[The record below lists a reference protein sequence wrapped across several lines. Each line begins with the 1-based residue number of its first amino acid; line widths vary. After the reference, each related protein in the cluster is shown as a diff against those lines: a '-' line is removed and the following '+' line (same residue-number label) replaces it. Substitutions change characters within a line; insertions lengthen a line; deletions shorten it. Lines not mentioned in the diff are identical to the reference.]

1 LEDRQNA
8 SWSNGFTELV
18 GKSSLLDS
26 VLQHF
31 DDVSG
36 HAGRAVDTTPQTHG
50 QVDAEF
56 ERGWNTFESRV
67 CNVVENGQDL
77 EGTISKTGRGFAS
90 ASSNGVNVAAHH
102 GSNSGS
108 TTVERNR
115 AQLCTGQFAELNGR
129 NGGCRGRTSVTNG
142 HGLGLGGF

>member
-1 LEDRQNA
+1 QMPFRPGAIARPRTIHGADSARSCCLLQRSAGALGFAFDESGEFGTVLEDRQNA

-56 ERGWNTFESRV
+56 ERGWNTFES
-67 CNVVENGQDL
+67 
-77 EGTISKTGRGFAS
+77 
-90 ASSNGVNVAAHH
+90 
-102 GSNSGS
+102 
-108 TTVERNR
+108 
-115 AQLCTGQFAELNGR
+115 
-129 NGGCRGRTSVTNG
+129 
-142 HGLGLGGF
+142 